1 MKRGA
6 DGAFRDNLSKI
17 TIITVFLYS
26 LPEVCYAYRS
36 IYVDLRN
43 FHDISNS
50 SKNIT
55 LMGT

>member
-1 MKRGA
+1 MKSGA
-6 DGAFRDNLSKI
+6 DGAFPDNLSKR
-17 TIITVFLYS
+17 TIVTAFLYT

-36 IYVDLRN
+36 IYVDLCN